1 VKLLKGD
8 SSAFEFLTSEI
19 GALRIFDGMAQA
31 AAEA

>member
-1 VKLLKGD
+1 MTGD

-31 AAEA
+31 AAAE